1 MLDGVMA
8 YARKTGQ
15 YIYIYT
21 KVEKA
26 EIEKHFFNNF
36 IKNEAKNKNK
46 ELKTNRYGKSGNT

>member
-26 EIEKHFFNNF
+26 EIEKHIFLT
-36 IKNEAKNKNK
+36 I
-46 ELKTNRYGKSGNT
+46 L

>member
-15 YIYIYT
+15 YIYT

-26 EIEKHFFNNF
+26 EIEKHIFLT
-36 IKNEAKNKNK
+36 I
-46 ELKTNRYGKSGNT
+46 L